1 MALDV
6 HPRLRAL
13 AAACAALA
21 TAAVAGCA
29 LSRAAA
35 DIPPPNHTLVS
46 THPSATPAPPPTI
59 PPGMR
64 QLRVAGRTYLLSIP
78 HGVRRPAPLIVAL
91 GGIGWS
97 ARSEVAAFRLGS
109 AAAAKHAVVAYPD
122 PVNGLWNAGGCCHG
136 AAADDVGFLT
146 KMRAQIAHKVPL
158 DPHRQWLIGFSN
170 GGMLAYYAAC
180 ANRNWTGIVVLGAS
194 LTARCAP
201 SHPFFITNVNG
212 ETDAVAPW
220 NGGWSSYSQAVM
232 PAVWQID
239 QQFATVFGCGPVA
252 QTSSGDNQVFT
263 YTGCHDGVF
272 VRDIRVPR
280 LWHHWPLKEQDGYDI
295 GPVLLRLALG

>member
-1 MALDV
+1 
-6 HPRLRAL
+6 
-13 AAACAALA
+13 
-21 TAAVAGCA
+21 
-29 LSRAAA
+29 
-35 DIPPPNHTLVS
+35 
-46 THPSATPAPPPTI
+46 
-59 PPGMR
+59 MR

-78 HGVRRPAPLIVAL
+78 KGVRRPAPLIVAL

-97 ARSEVAAFRLGS
+97 ARSEVATFRLGS
-109 AAAAKHAVVAYPD
+109 TALAAHAVVAYPD
-122 PVNGLWNAGGCCHG
+122 PIDGVWNAGGCCHG
-136 AAADDVGFLT
+136 AKADDVGFLT
-146 KMRAQIAHKVPL
+146 KMRTQIAHKIPL

-170 GGMLAYYAAC
+170 GGMLAYYAGC

-194 LTARCAP
+194 LTARCTP

-220 NGGWSSYSQAVM
+220 NGGWSTYSQAVM

-239 QQFATVFGCGPVA
+239 QEFATVFGCGPVA
-252 QTSSGDNQVFT
+252 RTRSNENEVFT
-263 YTGCHDGVF
+263 YTGCHEGVF

-280 LWHHWPLKEQDGYDI
+280 LWHHWALKEMDGYDI